1 MTAILDRRITPARP
15 DLAARRLMG
24 QVEARA
30 FADPIPMRVVAP
42 SAPLRREPR
51 PDAPLDTEALCG
63 ERVDVYES
71 FEGWAWVQLHADG
84 YVGYLPDDALRG
96 DAHSPTH
103 RVSALRTFVY
113 PGPSMKLPPLAAL
126 SLGAG
131 LSVAGEDGNFVVL
144 SEFGRYASGYV
155 FADHV
160 ASLDLP
166 EPDFVTVA
174 ERFLNVP
181 YLWGG
186 KTSLGL
192 DCSGLTQL
200 AMAAAGIASPRDSDM
215 LETGIGEPVAFDE
228 GLQGLQRGDL
238 VFWKG
243 HVGMLTDP
251 DTLLHATAYSM
262 TVMSEPLR
270 EARDRIQ
277 AKSFG
282 AITSIRRIG

>member
-1 MTAILDRRITPARP
+1 MNAILDRRLTPARP
-15 DLAARRLMG
+15 DLAARHLIG
-24 QVEARA
+24 QVEARV
-30 FADPIPMRVVAP
+30 FVDPEPMRVVAP

-63 ERVDVYES
+63 EAVDVYER
-71 FEGWAWVQLHADG
+71 FEGWAWVQLRTDG
-84 YVGYLPDDALRG
+84 YVGYLPDDALRP
-96 DAHSPTH
+96 DALAPTH
-103 RVSALRTFVY
+103 RVRALRTFVY

-131 LSVAGEDGNFVVL
+131 VAVSGESGEFLTL
-144 SEFGRYASGYV
+144 SEFGRYATGFV
-155 FADHV
+155 FAPHL
-160 ASLDLP
+160 AALETP
-166 EPDFVTVA
+166 EPDFVSVA
-174 ERFLNVP
+174 ELCLNAP

-200 AMAAAGIASPRDSDM
+200 ALAAAGIASPRDSDM
-215 LETGIGEPVAFDE
+215 LVREIGEPVSFDDSLS
-228 GLQGLQRGDL
+228 GLRRGDL

-243 HVGMLTDP
+243 HVGIMSDP

-270 EARDRIQ
+270 TARDRIQ

-282 AITSIRRIG
+282 AITSIRRIR